1 MTRTPITS
9 KDDLDKEDS
18 QKTLLSPRELV
29 ELRRIDVV
37 RRRLRGQ
44 SVSVIAKELG
54 ESTSVIYND
63 IKSIRESNEKYT
75 SNFNQ
80 DEFIGE
86 SLDVFRKIEE
96 ESWEQVFILDKG
108 DARKAKFLDSVRSSR
123 REQIKLLQNSGMLHK
138 EADKLEVHLSTDIIG
153 SWSDDQKHMV
163 ADAIV
168 EAAILDDPPEALG
181 TLVEAE
187 LEDENED
194 E

>member
-1 MTRTPITS
+1 MTRTPVTS
-9 KDDLDKEDS
+9 KDDLEKEDS

-29 ELRRIDVV
+29 ELRRIEVV
-37 RRRLRGQ
+37 RRRLQGQ
-44 SVSVIAKELG
+44 SVSVIAKDLG

-75 SNFNQ
+75 QDFNQ

-86 SLDVFRKIEE
+86 SLNIFKKIEE

-123 REQIKLLQNSGMLHK
+123 KEQIKLLQNSGMLHK
-138 EADKLEVHLSTDIIG
+138 EAEKLEVHLSADIIG
-153 SWSDDQKHMV
+153 DWSDDQKHLV

-168 EAAILDDPPEALG
+168 EAAILDDPPKSLG
-181 TLVEAE
+181 PAVDAE
-187 LEDENED
+187 LEEED

>member
-1 MTRTPITS
+1 MTRTPVTS
-9 KDDLDKEDS
+9 KDDLEKEDS
-18 QKTLLSPRELV
+18 QKALISPRELV

-37 RRRLRGQ
+37 RRRLQGQ
-44 SVSVIAKELG
+44 SVSVIASELG

-75 SNFNQ
+75 QDFNQ

-86 SLDVFRKIEE
+86 SLNIFKKIEE

-123 REQIKLLQNSGMLHK
+123 KEQIKLLQNSGMLHK
-138 EADKLEVHLSTDIIG
+138 EAEKLEVHLSTDIIG
-153 SWSDDQKHMV
+153 DWSDHQKHLV

-168 EAAILDDPPEALG
+168 EAAILDDPPKALG
-181 TLVEAE
+181 PAVDAE
-187 LEDENED
+187 LEEED

>member
-1 MTRTPITS
+1 MTRTPVTS
-9 KDDLDKEDS
+9 KDDLEKEDS

-37 RRRLRGQ
+37 RRRLQGQ
-44 SVSVIAKELG
+44 SVAVIAKDLG

-75 SNFNQ
+75 SDFNQ

-96 ESWEQVFILDKG
+96 ESWEQVFTLDKG

-138 EADKLEVHLSTDIIG
+138 EAEKLEVHVSADIIG
-153 SWSDDQKHMV
+153 GWSDDQKHMV

-168 EAAILDDPPEALG
+168 EAAIMDGSPKELG
-181 TLVEAE
+181 PAIDAE
-187 LEDENED
+187 IEDED